1 MFDIKNIFAKLVH
14 TKYKVFKMKRLIFI
28 LLTFIT
34 ASAFA
39 QQKHEGGIVQFSGVV
54 LSGDSSTVIPYASI
68 TNLSNKYLVNL
79 ANYKGYFSFVV
90 HENDTLR
97 FTSIGYAS
105 TLVVIPAHVKDRS
118 YTLQVK
124 LNGKAINLPVVHVFP
139 WATTDEFRKD
149 FLTMKLADDDLEI
162 ARKNLSG
169 KSIASLKHSLPRDSR
184 EIQNAWSQ
192 GETQNLMNQ
201 HSYVNPLFNPFAWG
215 ALIKEI
221 TDGNKSRGVS
231 DSN

>member
-1 MFDIKNIFAKLVH
+1 
-14 TKYKVFKMKRLIFI
+14 MKRLIFI
-28 LLTFIT
+28 LLTVFT

-39 QQKHEGGIVQFSGVV
+39 QQKGERPLVQFTGVV
-54 LSGDSSTVIPYASI
+54 LSADSSTVIPYATV
-68 TNLSNKYLVNL
+68 TNVSAKNVVNL
-79 ANYKGYFSFVV
+79 ANYKGYFSFVA
-90 HENDTLR
+90 HELDTLR

-105 TLVVIPAHVKDRS
+105 TLVVIPANVKDKS

-124 LNGKAINLPVVHVFP
+124 LNGKSINLPVVHVFP

-149 FLTMKLADDDLEI
+149 FVTMKIADDDLEI

-169 KSIASLKHSLPRDSR
+169 KSIASLTHSLPRDSK
-184 EIQNAWSQ
+184 EIQTAWA
-192 GETQNLMNQ
+192 QNEHNDIVNQ
-201 HSYVNPLFNPFAWG
+201 HSYVNPLYNPFAWG

-221 TDGNKSRGVS
+221 TEGNKSRGVS